1 MEKKTRSYGN
11 GSIYKT
17 SDHRWVVKVSL
28 GSGPDGKP
36 LTKRFSARTKAEAE
50 RKLRAFKNEQQ
61 RQNAPSPVHYTVRDY
76 FEYWLKTYQFQK
88 LKPLSYDCLEGSVQ
102 NHIYPRL
109 GKINFGSVSR
119 DDIQQLIN
127 DLYHK
132 QHLSY
137 SSIKKVYNALN
148 ACYRHALIGDVIPR
162 NPCLGVILPS
172 AAERTKQ
179 IQPLPPAEV
188 EILRRELRKED
199 ERGKTLYHYANAFL
213 LILNTGLRMGEA
225 LALQWT
231 DVNFATRTL
240 NVNKNSIITPD
251 RDESGNK
258 VGTYK
263 LKIQNSTKTSSSNR
277 RVPLNQSAIQALYAL
292 KAGNDAPFVIVG
304 THGGP
309 TRVYNFERSFHVILR
324 NAGLPQYGVH
334 ALRHTFAS
342 LMFSAG
348 ADVKVISKI
357 LGHASVKITYDIYV
371 HLFEEDYR
379 SATDILD

>member
-1 MEKKTRSYGN
+1 MEKKPRSYGN

-17 SDHRWVVKVSL
+17 SYHRWGVKVSL
-28 GSGPDGKP
+28 GSSPDGKA

-50 RKLRAFKNEQQ
+50 QKLRAFKNEQK
-61 RQNAPSPVHYTVRDY
+61 RQDTPSPVHYTVQDY

-102 NHIYPRL
+102 NHIYTRL
-109 GKINFGSVSR
+109 GKMNFGSVSR

-148 ACYRHALIGDVIPR
+148 ACYRHALIGDVIPC

-199 ERGKTLYHYANAFL
+199 ERGKPLYHYANAFL

-225 LALQWT
+225 RHS
-231 DVNFATRTL
+231 NGRM
-240 NVNKNSIITPD
+240 SISQP
-251 RDESGNK
+251 E
-258 VGTYK
+258 
-263 LKIQNSTKTSSSNR
+263 
-277 RVPLNQSAIQALYAL
+277 P
-292 KAGNDAPFVIVG
+292 
-304 THGGP
+304 
-309 TRVYNFERSFHVILR
+309 
-324 NAGLPQYGVH
+324 
-334 ALRHTFAS
+334 
-342 LMFSAG
+342 
-348 ADVKVISKI
+348 
-357 LGHASVKITYDIYV
+357 
-371 HLFEEDYR
+371 
-379 SATDILD
+379 

>member
-1 MEKKTRSYGN
+1 MRSSTNHGE
-11 GSIYKT
+11 GSVFQEGVNKWTAKIT
-17 SDHRWVVKVSL
+17 L
-28 GSGPDGKP
+28 GRSPDGKP
-36 LTKRFSARTKAEAE
+36 LIKKFSAKTRKEVE
-50 RKLRAFKNEQQ
+50 RKLRDFKKMQASQE
-61 RQNAPSPVHYTVRDY
+61 APSPVHFTVQDY

-88 LKPLSYDCLEGSVQ
+88 LKPLSYDCLEGSIRH
-102 NHIYPRL
+102 HIFPRL
-109 GKINFGSVSR
+109 GKMNFGSVSR

-148 ACYRHALIGDVIPR
+148 ACYRHALIGDVILR

-179 IQPLPPAEV
+179 IQPLSPAEV

-199 ERGKTLYHYANAFL
+199 EHGKPLYHYANAFL

-225 LALQWT
+225 LALQWS

-258 VGTYK
+258 VGAYK

-292 KAGNDAPFVIVG
+292 KAGNNSPFVIVG

-324 NAGLPQYGVH
+324 NAGLPCYGVH